1 MLILVKI
8 TKERNFITLFD
19 RRIKKQKEPENVI
32 NAHRT
37 LLEKPPLQKFTA
49 AVNLIKDARNI
60 KVTFVLTLIEV
71 KIQS

>member
-1 MLILVKI
+1 MPLTQV
-8 TKERNFITLFD
+8 NFGLT
-19 RRIKKQKEPENVI
+19 
-32 NAHRT
+32 T